1 MAEHAHN
8 PPTTRT
14 NKLNLTTL
22 TIWIVMLAV
31 LGLSAYGLVRT
42 NATRPEAGQ
51 KAPGFTMSFFT
62 GYEWEGQEQV
72 SLDDLQGNVV
82 VVNFWASW
90 CVECR
95 LEADLLE
102 QTWQRY
108 QDQGVI
114 FVGIAY
120 SDVEPNA
127 KEYLRE
133 FNVTYPNAPDLR
145 TAISADY
152 EITGVPETFF
162 IDRDGVIQHVQ
173 IGPMNAAMMNSIIA
187 RLLTQS

>member
-1 MAEHAHN
+1 MAEHIQN
-8 PPTTRT
+8 PPATSAK
-14 NKLNLTTL
+14 KLNVTAIA
-22 TIWIVMLAV
+22 IWVVVLAV
-31 LGLSAYGLVRT
+31 LGLSGYGLMKT
-42 NATRPEAGQ
+42 NASRPEAGEP
-51 KAPGFTMSFFT
+51 APGFTMNFFN
-62 GYEWEGQEQV
+62 GYEWEGQDAV
-72 SLDDLQGNVV
+72 ALADLQGRPV

-102 QTWQRY
+102 QAWQQY
-108 QDQGVI
+108 KDQGVV

-133 FNVTYPNAPDLR
+133 FSVTYPNAPDLG
-145 TAISADY
+145 TSISDDY

-162 IDRDGVIQHVQ
+162 IDRNGVIQHVQ
-173 IGPMNAAMMNSIIA
+173 IGPVNASMMNSIMAKIM
-187 RLLTQS
+187 TQ

>member
-1 MAEHAHN
+1 MAEHIQN
-8 PPTTRT
+8 PPATSAK
-14 NKLNLTTL
+14 KLNVTAIA
-22 TIWIVMLAV
+22 IWVVVLAV
-31 LGLSAYGLVRT
+31 LGLSGYGLMKT
-42 NATRPEAGQ
+42 NASRPEAGET
-51 KAPGFTMSFFT
+51 APGFTMNFFN
-62 GYEWEGQEQV
+62 GYEWEGQDAV
-72 SLDDLQGNVV
+72 ALADLQGKPV

-102 QTWQRY
+102 QAWQQY
-108 QDQGVI
+108 KDQGVV

-133 FNVTYPNAPDLR
+133 FNVTYPNAPDLG
-145 TAISADY
+145 TSISDDY

-162 IDRDGVIQHVQ
+162 IDRNGVIQHVQ
-173 IGPMNAAMMNSIIA
+173 IGPVNASMMNSIMAKIM
-187 RLLTQS
+187 TQ